1 MSIMK
6 KATLLLLICI
16 SCLVCNAQEKPQAN
30 NRIADAA
37 NAINPAARIHKFQLQ
52 PNYTV
57 FHGGGQQLDLMTRI
71 IMPFDGVYL
80 PFIKTKNKD
89 YFTMVRIEIPLIS
102 QTYDSVSEK
111 NATGLGDI
119 NISEALAIKFSWGK
133 IGFGPCIGIPTATNP
148 VLGSGKWT
156 AGLAA
161 VAIYTKP
168 KHVMLGVFMN
178 QYFSY
183 AGSPSRPAKNY
194 MTVQPFIDFVF
205 NKGYFIMI
213 NPIITFD
220 WQNDNYT
227 VPLALGFGKAFAKNI
242 SAYIMPEYIV
252 SGPTNKSWAIQFNL
266 NTMF

>member
-16 SCLVCNAQEKPQAN
+16 SCSDCEAQDKPQAD
-30 NRIADAA
+30 NRIADAS

-71 IMPFDGVYL
+71 ILPFDGVYL

-102 QTYDSVSEK
+102 QTYDSVSDM

-133 IGFGPCIGIPTATNP
+133 IGVGPCIGIPAATNP

-156 AGLAA
+156 AGLIA

-194 MTVQPFIDFVF
+194 MTVQPFLDFVF
-205 NKGYFIMI
+205 NKGYFLMI

-220 WQNDNYT
+220 WQKHNYT

-252 SGPTNKSWAIQFNL
+252 SGPTKKSWAIQFNL